1 VNAKTT
7 SDLRSYCAP
16 VVSDERESRT
26 GHVVNCTAQVELHQI
41 YFNIKP
47 ESPGDTRLRA
57 PFWPLLS
64 IREVSTRAV
73 SVVLQCWIFWCG
85 GVARRRGGLPPHL
98 NRAFPSVSQLLRF
111 GVFRHWYTTLFIEL
125 NCLIITDPF
134 SYSKHGTYCV
144 LPY

>member
-64 IREVSTRAV
+64 IREVLIRAV
-73 SVVLQCWIFWCG
+73 SVVVLQCWIFCCG
-85 GVARRRGGLPPHL
+85 GGGWHVGEVVFHPTDIEH
-98 NRAFPSVSQLLRF
+98 FLLS
-111 GVFRHWYTTLFIEL
+111 L
-125 NCLIITDPF
+125 NCFDLASFDIGTQH
-134 SYSKHGTYCV
+134 YS
-144 LPY
+144 LN